1 MKTFTKILLV
11 LTLMFACA
19 ATGYVACSD
28 DDGGGG
34 NNTTEQL

>member
-11 LTLMFACA
+11 LSLVFVCA

-28 DDGGGG
+28 DDDNGG
-34 NNTTEQL
+34 NNNTAQF